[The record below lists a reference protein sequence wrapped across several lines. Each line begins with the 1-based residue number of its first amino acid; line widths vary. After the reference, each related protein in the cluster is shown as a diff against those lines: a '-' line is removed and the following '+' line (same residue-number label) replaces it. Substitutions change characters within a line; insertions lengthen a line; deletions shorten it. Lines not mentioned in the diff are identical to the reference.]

1 MTDLLRRVLVLTS
14 IALIATA
21 AVAAGESV
29 KTAPAKG
36 ATYRGL
42 VHSET
47 ISIKVASNGKT
58 AKVSLPIAP
67 GFCQGGSGPQKQSS
81 KPGAISK
88 GGVLIVKIGYSAVG
102 GHTTFATAT
111 VKGNFFTFGKSTPV
125 FQGTV
130 KSSFAAAGSRECDGQ
145 ESFEATKTSAPG
157 ASALE

>member
-1 MTDLLRRVLVLTS
+1 MTVRLRRVLALTS

-29 KTAPAKG
+29 KTTPAKG
-36 ATYRGL
+36 ATYTGVVR
-42 VHSET
+42 SET
-47 ISIKVASNGKT
+47 ITIKVASNGKT
-58 AKVSLPIAP
+58 AKVSLPDAP

-88 GGVLIVKIGYSAVG
+88 GGVLSVKIGYSAVG
-102 GHTTFATAT
+102 GHTTFATVT

-130 KSSFAAAGSRECDGQ
+130 KSSFAAAGSKECDGQ
-145 ESFEATKTSAPG
+145 ESFEATKG
-157 ASALE
+157 